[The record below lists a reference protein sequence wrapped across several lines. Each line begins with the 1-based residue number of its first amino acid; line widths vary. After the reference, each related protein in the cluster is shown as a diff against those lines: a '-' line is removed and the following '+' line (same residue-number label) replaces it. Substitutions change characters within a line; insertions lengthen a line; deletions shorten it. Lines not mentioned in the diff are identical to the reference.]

1 MVLIVNDFVTG
12 AMKVKKYRPRVLDQ
26 VIQRKLSGIGAVLI
40 EGPKQ
45 CGKTTTAEQLA
56 GSALYMASPDNR
68 QTNLQLAQV
77 QPSLLL
83 QGKTPRLLDEWQIAP
98 QLWDAVR
105 FEVDHRAEPGQFI
118 LTGSAVPA
126 DRSEL
131 FHSGTGRFA
140 WIRMRTMSLFESG
153 ESNGQ
158 VSLRELFSGQKDIG
172 AANLLDLQR
181 IAFLTCRGGWP
192 AAIDQPDDIALD
204 RAIDYVDAVVNVD
217 MSRVDSVRRN
227 PERVKRML
235 RAYARHQGTQSS
247 IEELRADMLGGGHD
261 ALSEKTAIS
270 YLTALRKLF
279 VVEDVPAWNPNLRSK
294 ASIRVADTRYFSDP
308 SIGCAAMGI
317 GPGSLVADMRTFGFF
332 FETLCMRDLRVYAAA
347 LDASVY
353 HYRDRNG
360 LECDAVIGLRDGSFG
375 LIEIKIGGDTAIDAG
390 VATLSKLAAK
400 IHEAG
405 MQSPAFLMVLTA
417 VGSYAFRRPDGV
429 FVVPLGCLRD

>member
-1 MVLIVNDFVTG
+1 MIQKGKN
-12 AMKVKKYRPRVLDQ
+12 YRPRVIDQ
-26 VIQRKLSGIGAVLI
+26 VIRRKLSGIGAVLI

-68 QTNLQLAQV
+68 QSNMQLAQV

-83 QGKTPRLLDEWQIAP
+83 QGETPRLLDEWQIAP

-126 DRSEL
+126 DRREL

-153 ESNGQ
+153 DSSGQ

-172 AANLLDLQR
+172 AANRLDLQR

-192 AAIDQPDDIALD
+192 AAIDQADDIALD
-204 RAIDYVDAVVNVD
+204 RAVDYVDAVVHVD
-217 MSRVDSVRRN
+217 LSRVDSVRRN
-227 PERVKRML
+227 PERVKRLL
-235 RAYARHQGTQSS
+235 RTYARHQGTQSS
-247 IEELRADMLGGGHD
+247 IGELRGDMLGGGHD
-261 ALSEKTAIS
+261 ALSDKTVVS
-270 YLTALRKLF
+270 YLTALKKLF

-294 ASIRVADTRYFSDP
+294 TTLRVADTRYFTDP
-308 SIGCAAMGI
+308 SIACAAMGI
-317 GPGSLVADMRTFGFF
+317 GPGSLIADMRTFGFF
-332 FETLCMRDLRVYAAA
+332 FETLCLRDLRVYADA
-347 LDASVY
+347 LNASVY

-360 LECDAVIGLRDGSFG
+360 LECDAVISLRDGTFG
-375 LIEIKIGGDTAIDAG
+375 LVEIKIGGDAAIEAG
-390 VATLSKLAAK
+390 VSTLSKLAAK
-400 IHEAG
+400 IHDAG

-417 VGSYAFRRPDGV
+417 VGGYAFRRPDGI
-429 FVVPLGCLRD
+429 FVVPIGCLRD